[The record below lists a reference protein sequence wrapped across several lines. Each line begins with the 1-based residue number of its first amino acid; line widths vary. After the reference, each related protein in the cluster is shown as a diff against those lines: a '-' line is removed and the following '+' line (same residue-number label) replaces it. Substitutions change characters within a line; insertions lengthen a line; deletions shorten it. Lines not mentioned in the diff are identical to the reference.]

1 MVALIRLS
9 GDEQRGLCRQA
20 QSGDAQ
26 ALTVLIQS
34 VERFIWKLALSY
46 GRRNQID
53 PEDLAQTGT
62 VAALTA
68 VRYFDPDRLE
78 AKFSTYACRAIVHAI
93 ARNARK
99 EASTKRFQSADDE
112 FPDARAGDTDG
123 KADVF
128 DQSNLRNMLERLSPE
143 DRQAVELRYGIRDGV
158 PRTLAATGSL
168 IGCTAERV
176 RQRISRAIQQM
187 RKETIREGFNQLA

>member
-1 MVALIRLS
+1 MVALIRLT

-20 QSGDAQ
+20 QSGDTH
-26 ALTVLIQS
+26 ALTILVQS

-53 PEDLAQTGT
+53 PEDLAQTGA
-62 VAALTA
+62 VAAITA
-68 VRYFDPDRLE
+68 VRYFDPNRQE
-78 AKFSTYACRAIVHAI
+78 AKFTTYACRAIVHAI

-99 EASTKRFQSADDE
+99 EASNMRFQSADDE
-112 FPDARAGDTDG
+112 LADAHVGDSEG

-128 DQSNLRNMLERLSPE
+128 DQSSLRNLLDRLSPE
-143 DRQAVELRYGIRDGV
+143 DRVAVELRYGIRDGV
-158 PRTLAATGSL
+158 PRTLAATGNL

-176 RQRISRAIQQM
+176 RQRINRAIQLM
-187 RKETIREGFNQLA
+187 REETNKQGCNRL

>member
-20 QSGDAQ
+20 QSGDSH
-26 ALTVLIQS
+26 ALTILIQS

-53 PEDLAQTGT
+53 PEDLAQTGA

-68 VRYFDPDRLE
+68 VRYFDPNRLE

-99 EASTKRFQSADDE
+99 ELTSKRFQSADDE
-112 FPDARAGDTDG
+112 LPDACVSDDG

-128 DQSNLRNMLERLSPE
+128 DHGKLRHMLERLSPE

-158 PRTLAATGSL
+158 ARTLAATGSL

-187 RKETIREGFNQLA
+187 RNDTLREGLNRWLD

>member
-1 MVALIRLS
+1 MVALIRLT

-20 QSGDAQ
+20 QNGDAN
-26 ALTVLIQS
+26 ALTLLVQS

-53 PEDLAQTGT
+53 PEDLAQTGA
-62 VAALTA
+62 VAAITA
-68 VRYFDPDRLE
+68 VRYFDPNRLE

-99 EASTKRFQSADDE
+99 EASNQRFQSADDE
-112 FPDARAGDTDG
+112 LPDAHAGDSEG

-128 DQSNLRNMLERLSPE
+128 DQSNLRNLLERLSPE
-143 DRQAVELRYGIRDGV
+143 DRVAVELRYGIRDGV
-158 PRTLAATGSL
+158 PRTLAATGSM

-176 RQRISRAIQQM
+176 RQRINRAIHQM
-187 RKETIREGFNQLA
+187 REETNKESCNRI